1 MHKLI
6 TNTTQTGGKSMRKE
20 IEVKFKGRTDWIV
33 YTTDILELL
42 KTDPQ
47 LEYITDKETGELL
60 FPED

>member
-1 MHKLI
+1 
-6 TNTTQTGGKSMRKE
+6 MRKE

-33 YTTDILELL
+33 YTTDILDLL